1 MACSR
6 CVLGLFSTRQES
18 RLIWLIS
25 ANTHSGTT
33 GSDVGICINEQ
44 QQQIKPDFP
53 LCSLLAK
60 SAEGLCSLLSPS
72 VVQWDAMTVFMECMI
87 AQIFKNLEEEVKGA
101 ILKITEQKC
110 VGQNNVILAI
120 WSLDPLLPCSVQKLP
135 IDQSMELLQAVLN
148 YETKD
153 PLILS
158 CVLTNVSALF
168 PFVTRRQHF
177 LPQILYKVG
186 GVFTDYYIL
195 NRCIHVHVSFL
206 HKRTCKQRFMITE
219 RCFKRSF
226 ASVNNLC
233 VFTVNTNRKV
243 FYFFVPKAV

>member
-1 MACSR
+1 
-6 CVLGLFSTRQES
+6 
-18 RLIWLIS
+18 
-25 ANTHSGTT
+25 
-33 GSDVGICINEQ
+33 
-44 QQQIKPDFP
+44 
-53 LCSLLAK
+53 
-60 SAEGLCSLLSPS
+60 
-72 VVQWDAMTVFMECMI
+72 
-87 AQIFKNLEEEVKGA
+87 
-101 ILKITEQKC
+101 
-110 VGQNNVILAI
+110 
-120 WSLDPLLPCSVQKLP
+120 
-135 IDQSMELLQAVLN
+135 MELLQAVLN

-233 VFTVNTNRKV
+233 VFILNTNHEV